1 MGGFLQQLGFLAPG
15 WAGLVEIA
23 IVFFLFYRILLFMRD
38 TRAMRMLVGVV
49 FIAGL
54 YLLAVILDFA
64 VIRALLA
71 ALLQYGV
78 IAALVVFQ
86 PEMRTAL
93 TRLGETRLARL
104 LASGP
109 KKGVV
114 DLLVKGA
121 ERLARSGCGAI
132 VVVQRETGLRDYAQE
147 GAPVDGQLSAELLE
161 SIFSARSPL
170 HDGAVIVVGDRIA
183 AAGVILPLTQ
193 NPVADRMADGT
204 LGTRHRAALG
214 LSEETDAV
222 AIVVSEETSRISVAQ
237 YGRIETGVDARRLRE
252 VLEHAIATVGHGAAA
267 HSPGTR
273 DRA

>member
-15 WAGLVEIA
+15 WAGLVEIG

-109 KKGVV
+109 KRDVA

-121 ERLARSGCGAI
+121 ERLAGNGCGAI
-132 VVVQRETGLRDYAQE
+132 LVVQRETGLRDYARD
-147 GAPVDGQLSAELLE
+147 GAPVDGQLSVELLE

-222 AIVVSEETSRISVAQ
+222 VIVVSEETGRTSVAQ
-237 YGRIETGVDARRLRE
+237 HGRLETGVDARRLRD
-252 VLEHAIATVGHGAAA
+252 VLERAIATAGQGAET
-267 HSPGTR
+267 SPGR